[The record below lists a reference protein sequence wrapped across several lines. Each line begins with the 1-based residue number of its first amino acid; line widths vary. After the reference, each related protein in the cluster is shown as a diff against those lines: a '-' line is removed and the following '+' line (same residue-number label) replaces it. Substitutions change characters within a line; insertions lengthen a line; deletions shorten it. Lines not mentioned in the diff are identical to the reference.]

1 MDEFVD
7 VRIPILVAVSIH
19 LSPVGVRWTKREQRI
34 QSVLNLKQV
43 LQVIPIRVRIRG
55 ICEASIHF
63 LAIGQP
69 IAVSIRHPRVG
80 PVFVFLAIRQPVRPP
95 DSVAVVRVVVRQITE
110 LPDLPRVRHPVAI
123 QIHKL
128 IASHVHT
135 PHSIGEDRDSR
146 LAINVLVHSVGRAGI
161 DAGGIGLQ
169 SETVSNKVGVVAG
182 VARSSPSVLHAT
194 FCHGKGGAAKPYLR

>member
-19 LSPVGVRWTKREQRI
+19 LSPAGVRWTKREQRI

-55 ICEASIHF
+55 ICDF

-69 IAVSIRHPRVG
+69 IAVSIRDPRVG

-95 DSVAVVRVVVRQITE
+95 DSVVVVRAVVRQITE

-123 QIHKL
+123 HIHKL

-135 PHSIGEDRDSR
+135 PHAIGENRNSPFS
-146 LAINVLVHSVGRAGI
+146 INVLIHSVGRAGI
-161 DAGGIGLQ
+161 DAGGIRLQ
-169 SETVSNKVGVVAG
+169 PKATSHEMGGVADVAG
-182 VARSSPSVLHAT
+182 PRPSVLHAT
-194 FCHGKGGAAKPYLR
+194 VRHREGGAAKPYLR